1 MISSEGVV
9 DMDLSDPISVIIP
22 SLEGQVLRVLAHTT
36 TPLSGSR
43 IAELVTTGSNPGIR
57 TALGRLV
64 HQGTV
69 LARRSGP
76 SILYT
81 ANRDH
86 LTWPTIEHAVQSAD
100 TVLDTLQERIADL
113 ARKHLRQPGAERT
126 TLALFGSV
134 ARATSTLDSDIAIVA
149 VFPDNIDAHTIEQ
162 FVDAVTEGVERW
174 TGNSCNVYDVT
185 RARLAQMIAASDPMI
200 ASWAAD
206 ARTFLGPDL
215 RRRLVES

>member
-1 MISSEGVV
+1 M
-9 DMDLSDPISVIIP
+9 DMDLSDPISVVIP

-64 HQGTV
+64 HHGTV

-86 LTWPTIEHAVQSAD
+86 LTWPTIEHAVQTAD
-100 TVLDTLQERIADL
+100 TLLDTLQDHIADL
-113 ARKHLRQPGAERT
+113 ARAHLGQLDAEST

-134 ARATSTLDSDIAIVA
+134 ARGTSTLDSDIDIVA
-149 VFPDNIDAHTIEQ
+149 VFPDNLDAHTIEQ
-162 FVDAVTEGVERW
+162 LVDAVTAGVQRW
-174 TGNSCNVYDVT
+174 TGNSCNVYDIT
-185 RARLAQMIAASDPMI
+185 STRLAQMSAAHDPMI
-200 ASWAAD
+200 ESWAAD

>member
-1 MISSEGVV
+1 V
-9 DMDLSDPISVIIP
+9 DLSNPISVVIP

-64 HQGTV
+64 RHGTV

-76 SILYT
+76 SVLYT

-86 LTWPTIEHAVQSAD
+86 LIWPTIEHAVQAAD
-100 TVLDTLQERIADL
+100 TLLDTLQDRIADL
-113 ARKHLRQPGAERT
+113 ARAHLGQLEAERT

-134 ARATSTLDSDIAIVA
+134 ARGTSTLDSDIDIVV

-162 FVDAVTEGVERW
+162 FVDAVTAGVQRW

-185 RARLAQMIAASDPMI
+185 SARLTQMIAASDPMI
-200 ASWAAD
+200 ESWTAD
-206 ARTFLGPDL
+206 ARTFLGSDLL
-215 RRRLVES
+215 RRLTGP

>member
-1 MISSEGVV
+1 
-9 DMDLSDPISVIIP
+9 MDLSDPISVIIP

-43 IAELVTTGSNPGIR
+43 IADLATTGSNPGIR

-86 LTWPTIEHAVQSAD
+86 LTWLTIEQAVQSAD
-100 TVLDTLQERIADL
+100 TVLDTLQQRITDL
-113 ARKHLRQPGAERT
+113 AREHLGQPGAERT
-126 TLALFGSV
+126 TLAMFGSV
-134 ARATSTLDSDIAIVA
+134 ARATSTADSDIDIVA
-149 VFPDNIDAHTIEQ
+149 VFPDNIDDHTIEQ
-162 FVDAVTEGVERW
+162 FVDAVTERVEHW
-174 TGNSCNVYDVT
+174 TGNACNVYDVT
-185 RARLAQMIAASDPMI
+185 SPRLAQMITANDPI
-200 ASWAAD
+200 VASWAAD

-215 RRRLVES
+215 CRRLRAES

>member
-1 MISSEGVV
+1 
-9 DMDLSDPISVIIP
+9 MDLSDPISVVIP

-36 TPLSGSR
+36 APLSGSR

-64 HQGTV
+64 RHGTV

-86 LTWPTIEHAVQSAD
+86 LMWLTIEDAVQAAD
-100 TVLDTLQERIADL
+100 TLLDTLQDRIADL
-113 ARKHLRQPGAERT
+113 ARAHLGRLDAERT

-134 ARATSTLDSDIAIVA
+134 ARGASTLDSDIDIVA
-149 VFPDNIDAHTIEQ
+149 VIPDNVDPDTIEEL
-162 FVDAVTEGVERW
+162 VNAVTAGVERW
-174 TGNSCNVYDVT
+174 IGNSCNVYDVT
-185 RARLAQMIAASDPMI
+185 STRLAELIAASDPMI
-200 ASWAAD
+200 DSWVGD

-215 RRRLVES
+215 RRRLLES

>member
-1 MISSEGVV
+1 
-9 DMDLSDPISVIIP
+9 MDLSNPISVVIP

-36 TPLSGSR
+36 APLSGSR
-43 IAELVTTGSNPGIR
+43 IAELVTAGSNPGIR

-64 HQGTV
+64 RHGTV

-76 SILYT
+76 SVLYT

-86 LTWPTIEHAVQSAD
+86 LIWPTVEHAVQAAD
-100 TVLDTLQERIADL
+100 TLLDTLQDRIADL
-113 ARKHLRQPGAERT
+113 ARAHLGQLEAERT

-134 ARATSTLDSDIAIVA
+134 ARGTSTLDSDIDILA

-162 FVDAVTEGVERW
+162 FVDAVTADVQRW

-185 RARLAQMIAASDPMI
+185 SARLAQMSAASDPMI
-200 ASWAAD
+200 ESWAAD
-206 ARTFLGPDL
+206 ARTFLGSDL
-215 RRRLVES
+215 RRRLLES

>member
-1 MISSEGVV
+1 
-9 DMDLSDPISVIIP
+9 MDLSDPISVVIP

-57 TALGRLV
+57 TALSRLV
-64 HQGTV
+64 RHGTV

-86 LTWPTIEHAVQSAD
+86 LTWPTIEHAVQAAD
-100 TVLDTLQERIADL
+100 TLLDTLQNRIADL
-113 ARKHLRQPGAERT
+113 AQAHLGQIDSEHT

-134 ARATSTLDSDIAIVA
+134 ARGASTLDSDIDIVA

-162 FVDAVTEGVERW
+162 FVDAVTAGVERW

-185 RARLAQMIAASDPMI
+185 STRLAQLIAASDPMI
-200 ASWAAD
+200 ESWTTD
-206 ARTFLGPDL
+206 AQTFLGPDL
-215 RRRLVES
+215 RRRLLES

>member
-1 MISSEGVV
+1 V
-9 DMDLSDPISVIIP
+9 DLSNPISVVIP

-36 TPLSGSR
+36 APLSGSR
-43 IAELVTTGSNPGIR
+43 IAELVTAGSNPGIR

-64 HQGTV
+64 RHGTV

-76 SILYT
+76 SVLYT

-86 LTWPTIEHAVQSAD
+86 LIWPTVEHAVQAAD
-100 TVLDTLQERIADL
+100 TLLDTLQDRIADL
-113 ARKHLRQPGAERT
+113 ARAHLGQLEAERT

-134 ARATSTLDSDIAIVA
+134 ARGTSTLDSDIDIVV

-162 FVDAVTEGVERW
+162 FVDAVTAGVERW

-185 RARLAQMIAASDPMI
+185 SARLTQMIAASDPMI
-200 ASWAAD
+200 ESWTAD

-215 RRRLVES
+215 RRRLMGP

>member
-1 MISSEGVV
+1 
-9 DMDLSDPISVIIP
+9 MDLSDPISVVIP

-36 TPLSGSR
+36 APLSGSR

-64 HQGTV
+64 RHGTV

-86 LTWPTIEHAVQSAD
+86 LMWPRIEHAVQAAD
-100 TVLDTLQERIADL
+100 TLLVTLQDRVADL
-113 ARKHLRQPGAERT
+113 ARAHLGQFDAEHT
-126 TLALFGSV
+126 TVALFGSV
-134 ARATSTLDSDIAIVA
+134 ARGASTLDSDIDIVA
-149 VFPDNIDAHTIEQ
+149 VFPDSVDASTIEQ
-162 FVDAVTEGVERW
+162 LVDAVTAGVERW

-185 RARLAQMIAASDPMI
+185 STRLAQLIAAKDPMI
-200 ASWAAD
+200 ESWAAD

-215 RRRLVES
+215 RQRLLES

>member
-1 MISSEGVV
+1 
-9 DMDLSDPISVIIP
+9 MDLSNPISVVIP

-36 TPLSGSR
+36 APLSGSR

-64 HQGTV
+64 RHGTV

-76 SILYT
+76 SVLYT

-86 LTWPTIEHAVQSAD
+86 LIWPTVEHAVQAAD
-100 TVLDTLQERIADL
+100 TLLDTLQDRIADL
-113 ARKHLRQPGAERT
+113 ARAHLGQLEAERT

-134 ARATSTLDSDIAIVA
+134 ARGASTLDSDIDIVA

-162 FVDAVTEGVERW
+162 FVDAVTAGVERW

-185 RARLAQMIAASDPMI
+185 SARLTQMIAASDPMI
-200 ASWAAD
+200 ESWAAD

-215 RRRLVES
+215 LRRLMGP

>member
-1 MISSEGVV
+1 
-9 DMDLSDPISVIIP
+9 MDLSDPISVVIP

-36 TPLSGSR
+36 APLSGSR

-57 TALGRLV
+57 TALSRLV
-64 HQGTV
+64 RHGTV

-86 LTWPTIEHAVQSAD
+86 LTWPAVEHAVQAAD
-100 TVLDTLQERIADL
+100 TLLDTLQVRIADL
-113 ARKHLRQPGAERT
+113 AQAHLGQFDAGRT

-134 ARATSTLDSDIAIVA
+134 ARGASTLDSDIDIVA
-149 VFPDNIDAHTIEQ
+149 VFPDNVDADTIEQ
-162 FVDAVTEGVERW
+162 LVDVVTASVERW

-185 RARLAQMIAASDPMI
+185 SSRLAQLIAANDPMI
-200 ASWAAD
+200 ESWAAE

-215 RRRLVES
+215 RQRLLES

>member
-1 MISSEGVV
+1 
-9 DMDLSDPISVIIP
+9 MDLSDPISVVIP

-36 TPLSGSR
+36 SPLSGSR

-57 TALGRLV
+57 TALSRLV
-64 HQGTV
+64 RHGTV

-86 LTWPTIEHAVQSAD
+86 LTWPTIEHAVQAAD
-100 TVLDTLQERIADL
+100 NLLDTLQDRIVDL
-113 ARKHLRQPGAERT
+113 ARAHLGGRDAERT

-134 ARATSTLDSDIAIVA
+134 ARATSTLDSDIDIVA
-149 VFPDNIDAHTIEQ
+149 VFPDSIGAQTIEQ
-162 FVDAVTEGVERW
+162 LVDAVTADVQRW
-174 TGNSCNVYDVT
+174 TGNSCNVYPVT
-185 RARLAQMIAASDPMI
+185 STRLAQLIAASDPMI
-200 ASWAAD
+200 ESWAAD

-215 RRRLVES
+215 RRRLLES